1 MTAGSDTGNGAA
13 ISVTD
18 SSGASARRS
27 TIARRVGSASA
38 AKARSSW
45 ALNST
50 MWLSIVAH
58 PPHVK
63 RSGFHDPV
71 LCSGYGYA
79 GAWSHADRQLS
90 LLALLI
96 AEHTSSKK
104 NLHFRCSAS

>member
-18 SSGASARRS
+18 SSGASASRS

-45 ALNST
+45 APLNST
-50 MWLSIVAH
+50 MWLSIVVH

-63 RSGFHDPV
+63 RSRFHDPV
-71 LCSGYGYA
+71 LCSGYA
-79 GAWSHADRQLS
+79 GRGPWRWTTF